1 MANLL
6 GGETIV
12 FQYTSWVSNEDKEIY
27 STEMSYGSVKY
38 PGPAWF
44 DLLADQGELSQTV
57 FAVTS
62 KRS

>member
-1 MANLL
+1 MKKNWY
-6 GGETIV
+6 V
-12 FQYTSWVSNEDKEIY
+12 CEDKDIY